1 MQYTGPAVKTRRR
14 KISETRADRVFD
26 VMNYVLLT
34 ICLLV
39 VAYPLYFIVIASISD
54 PVDVNAGKVVF
65 YPVKATLDGYRRI
78 LEYDSFFL
86 GYRNTLIYTTVGTLV
101 NMVLTLPAAYAL
113 SRKDLV
119 GRNFFMM
126 LISFTMIFS
135 GGLIPTFLLVRDLNL
150 LDTLWA
156 VILPVAVSSWN
167 LIVART
173 FFQQTIPDD
182 LLEAAQLDGASNLQ
196 FFVRIVLPL
205 SKAIIAVLVL
215 FYAVSH
221 WNNYSLA
228 LYYMRNNDKYPLQLV
243 LRSILF
249 ENSMNDMVDD
259 AANLA
264 AQMRLGDLI
273 KYGVIIAS
281 SLPLLILYPFLQRYF
296 IQGVMIGAVK
306 G

>member
-1 MQYTGPAVKTRRR
+1 MWGV
-14 KISETRADRVFD
+14 VNV
-26 VMNYVLLT
+26 VMT
-34 ICLLV
+34 I
-39 VAYPLYFIVIASISD
+39 
-54 PVDVNAGKVVF
+54 
-65 YPVKATLDGYRRI
+65 
-78 LEYDSFFL
+78 
-86 GYRNTLIYTTVGTLV
+86 
-101 NMVLTLPAAYAL
+101 PAAYAL

-119 GRNFFMM
+119 GRNAVMM
-126 LISFTMIFS
+126 MITFTMLFS
-135 GGLIPTFLLVRDLNL
+135 GGMIPSYLLVNDLGIDN
-150 LDTLWA
+150 TMWA
-156 VILPVAVSSWN
+156 LILPGAVSTWN
-167 LIVART
+167 LIVTRT

-182 LLEAAQLDGASNLQ
+182 LLEAAQLDGATNVQ
-196 FFVRIVLPL
+196 FFLQIVLPL
-205 SKAIIAVLVL
+205 SKSIMAVLVL

-221 WNNYSLA
+221 WNNYSNA
-228 LYYMRNNDKYPLQLV
+228 LYYIMSDDKRPLQLV

>member
-1 MQYTGPAVKTRRR
+1 MQYTGPVVKKRRA

-26 VMNYVLLT
+26 VMNYVILT
-34 ICLLV
+34 ICLLI

-54 PVDVNAGKVVF
+54 PVDVNAGKVF
-65 YPVKATLDGYRRI
+65 LYPVKVTLDGYRRI
-78 LEYDSFFL
+78 LEYDSFFT
-86 GYRNTLIYTTVGTLV
+86 GYRNTLMYTLVGTTV
-101 NMVLTLPAAYAL
+101 NMALTVPAAYAL

-126 LISFTMIFS
+126 LITFTMIFS
-135 GGLIPTFLLVRDLNL
+135 GGLMPTYLLVRDLSM
-150 LDTLWA
+150 LDTTWA
-156 VILPVAVSSWN
+156 LVVPVAVSAWN

-182 LLEAAQLDGASNLQ
+182 LLEAAQLDGATNVQ
-196 FFVRIVLPL
+196 FFTRIVLPL
-205 SKAIIAVLVL
+205 SKPIIAVLIL

-221 WNNYSLA
+221 WNSYSNA
-228 LYYMRNNDKYPLQLV
+228 LYYLRTTGKYPLQLV

-296 IQGVMIGAVK
+296 IQGIMIGAVK

>member
-1 MQYTGPAVKTRRR
+1 MLQAVPAVKKQRM
-14 KISETRADRVFD
+14 KVSETRADRVFD
-26 VMNYVLLT
+26 IMNYALLT
-34 ICLLV
+34 ICFLL

-54 PVDVNAGKVVF
+54 PVEVNAGRVILF
-65 YPVKATLDGYRRI
+65 PVKASLDGYRRI
-78 LEYDSFFL
+78 LDYESFFT
-86 GYRNTLIYTTVGTLV
+86 GYRNTLIYTAVGTLV
-101 NMVLTLPAAYAL
+101 NIVLTVPAAYAL

-119 GRNFFMM
+119 GRNAFMM
-126 LISFTMIFS
+126 LITFTMIFS
-135 GGLIPTFLLVRDLNL
+135 GGIIPTFLLVRGLNL
-150 LDTLWA
+150 LDTIWA
-156 VILPVAVSSWN
+156 VTLPVAVSSWN

-182 LLEAAQLDGASNLQ
+182 LLEAAQLDGATNVQ
-196 FFVRIVLPL
+196 FFFRVVLPL
-205 SKAIIAVLVL
+205 SKAILAVLVL

-221 WNNYSLA
+221 WNRYQDA
-228 LYYMRNNDKYPLQLV
+228 LYYIRTDSKRPLQLV

-281 SLPLLILYPFLQRYF
+281 SLPLMILYPFLQRYF

>member
-1 MQYTGPAVKTRRR
+1 MQYTGPVVKKRRA

-26 VMNYVLLT
+26 VMNYVILT
-34 ICLLV
+34 ICLLI

-54 PVDVNAGKVVF
+54 PVDVNAGKVF
-65 YPVKATLDGYRRI
+65 LYPVKVTLDGYRRI
-78 LEYDSFFL
+78 LEYDSFFT
-86 GYRNTLIYTTVGTLV
+86 GYRNTLMYTLVGTTV
-101 NMVLTLPAAYAL
+101 NMALTVPAAYAL

-126 LISFTMIFS
+126 LITFTMIFS
-135 GGLIPTFLLVRDLNL
+135 GGLIPTYLLVRDLNM
-150 LDTLWA
+150 LDTTWA
-156 VILPVAVSSWN
+156 LVVPVAVSAWN

-182 LLEAAQLDGASNLQ
+182 LLEAAQLDGATNVQ
-196 FFVRIVLPL
+196 FFARIVLPL
-205 SKAIIAVLVL
+205 SKPIIAVLIL

-221 WNNYSLA
+221 WNSYSNA
-228 LYYMRNNDKYPLQLV
+228 LYYLRTTGKYPLQLV

-296 IQGVMIGAVK
+296 IQGIMIGAVK

>member
-1 MQYTGPAVKTRRR
+1 MLQTELAVKKRR
-14 KISETRADRVFD
+14 KIGETRADRVFD
-26 VMNYVLLT
+26 IMNYVILTVCFLL
-34 ICLLV
+34 

-54 PVDVNAGKVVF
+54 PVDVNAGKVIF

-78 LEYDSFFL
+78 LDYESFFT
-86 GYRNTLIYTTVGTLV
+86 GYRNTLIYTGAGIVV
-101 NMVLTLPAAYAL
+101 NMFLTVPAAYAL

-126 LISFTMIFS
+126 LITFTMIFS
-135 GGLIPTFLLVRDLNL
+135 GGLIPTFLLIRDLNL
-150 LDTLWA
+150 VDTIWA
-156 VILPVAVSSWN
+156 MVLPVAVSSWN

-182 LLEAAQLDGASNLQ
+182 LLEAAQLDGATNVQ
-196 FFVRIVLPL
+196 FFVRVVLPL
-205 SKAIIAVLVL
+205 SKSIIAVLVL

-221 WNNYSLA
+221 WNSYQNA
-228 LYYMRNNDKYPLQLV
+228 LYYLRSADKYPLQLV

>member
-1 MQYTGPAVKTRRR
+1 MLQTELAAGRKR

-26 VMNYVLLT
+26 VMNYVILT
-34 ICLLV
+34 ICLLL
-39 VAYPLYFIVIASISD
+39 VAYPLYFVVIASISD
-54 PVDVNAGKVVF
+54 PVDVNAGKVIL
-65 YPVKATLDGYRRI
+65 YQVKATMDGYRRI
-78 LEYDSFFL
+78 LEYDSFFS
-86 GYRNTLIYTTVGTLV
+86 GYRNTLLYTGLGTLV
-101 NMVLTLPAAYAL
+101 NMLITVPAAYAL

-126 LISFTMIFS
+126 LITFTMIFS
-135 GGLIPTFLLVRDLNL
+135 GGLMPTFLLVRGLNL
-150 LDTLWA
+150 LDTIWA
-156 VILPVAVSSWN
+156 MVLPVAVSSWN

-182 LLEAAQLDGASNLQ
+182 LLEAAQLDGATNVQ
-196 FFVRIVLPL
+196 FFMKVVLPL
-205 SKAIIAVLVL
+205 SKSILAVLVL

-221 WNNYSLA
+221 WNRYQEA
-228 LYYMRNNDKYPLQLV
+228 LFYLRTDSKRPLQLV

-264 AQMRLGDLI
+264 AQMRLGELI

>member
-1 MQYTGPAVKTRRR
+1 MQYTGPVVKKRRA

-26 VMNYVLLT
+26 VMNYVILT
-34 ICLLV
+34 ICLLI

-54 PVDVNAGKVVF
+54 PVDVNAGKVF
-65 YPVKATLDGYRRI
+65 LYPVKVTLDGYRRI
-78 LEYDSFFL
+78 LEYDSFFT
-86 GYRNTLIYTTVGTLV
+86 GYRNTLMYTLVGTTV
-101 NMVLTLPAAYAL
+101 NMALTVPAAYAL

-126 LISFTMIFS
+126 LITFTMIFS
-135 GGLIPTFLLVRDLNL
+135 GGLMPTYLLVRDLNM
-150 LDTLWA
+150 LDTTWA
-156 VILPVAVSSWN
+156 LVVPVAVSAWN

-182 LLEAAQLDGASNLQ
+182 LLEAAQLDGATNVQ
-196 FFVRIVLPL
+196 FFARIVLPL
-205 SKAIIAVLVL
+205 SKPIIAVLIL

-221 WNNYSLA
+221 WNSYSNA
-228 LYYMRNNDKYPLQLV
+228 LYYLRTTGKYPLQLV